1 MTRRFYLGTD
11 GSVGSPALAQRAL
24 DAAMSAYVKSP
35 DPHHLVSSC
44 EDALH
49 MADFVVPTI
58 DFVTGHAYPLYLGI
72 TPEQYGSADYRPVSS
87 SRSVPQTCGAR
98 GIWLC
103 ALEHKPLADVAEHDG
118 RGSELR
124 RVAARLASG

>member
-1 MTRRFYLGTD
+1 MNSLTGVEYRNDPTIFAWELMNKSQAPLWRSEHWT
-11 GSVGSPALAQRAL
+11 S
-24 DAAMSAYVKSP
+24 AMSAYVKSP

-72 TPEQYGSADYRPVSS
+72 TPEQYDLLITDRCRLAGQY
-87 SRSVPQTCGAR
+87 
-98 GIWLC
+98 
-103 ALEHKPLADVAEHDG
+103 HKPVVLEEFGYAH
-118 RGSELR
+118 SNTNP
-124 RVAARLASG
+124 SGCG